1 MFTLIKQ
8 ININYT
14 DVDKEIERS
23 HAQEIG
29 NNFILWWNVMN
40 YVGTINLKHICE
52 GKKKGIFLS
61 GQI

>member
-1 MFTLIKQ
+1 MKIMFTLIKQ

-29 NNFILWWNVMN
+29 NNFFSDEML
-40 YVGTINLKHICE
+40 
-52 GKKKGIFLS
+52 
-61 GQI
+61 